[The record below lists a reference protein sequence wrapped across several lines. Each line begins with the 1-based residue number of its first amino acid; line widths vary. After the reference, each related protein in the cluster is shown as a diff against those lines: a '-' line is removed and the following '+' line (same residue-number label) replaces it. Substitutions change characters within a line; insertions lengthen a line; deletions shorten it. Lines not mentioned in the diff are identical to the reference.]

1 MATILANT
9 YTTGYGFINEKF
21 GETICQVLEIES

>member
-9 YTTGYGFINEKF
+9 CATGYGFIDEEFAK
-21 GETICQVLEIES
+21 TVHQVLEIKP